1 MTLYSLYSL
10 YYLYLSVENP
20 GKTVGNL
27 AVNTNNTGN
36 NVSILAL
43 SGTVLLIPR
52 QIRTHEQFFMVL
64 ELELRH
70 TVTQNQDL

>member
-1 MTLYSLYSL
+1 MMMYSLYFLYSLY
-10 YYLYLSVENP
+10 LSAENP

-36 NVSILAL
+36 NASLLVI
-43 SGTVLLIPR
+43 SGTIHPIPR

-64 ELELRH
+64 ELEL
-70 TVTQNQDL
+70 